1 MKGWIKMEK
10 DMQNLL
16 INIYSN
22 MNNIFRED
30 DDREPVMA
38 IKIEDIDENFFTAE
52 LMALKMQ
59 FENLTQ
65 QQVDLIEFTHILNKL
80 AVQYLLENN
89 VVAEYSQF

>member
-22 MNNIFRED
+22 MNNIFMED

-89 VVAEYSQF
+89 AVAE

>member
-89 VVAEYSQF
+89 VVAE